1 MRVSQGGHDVPD
13 DKLRSRFSRTLV
25 NLQAVIVQLPHV
37 LIYDNSDLNV
47 AYRQVAVFDDG
58 QARHL
63 QEPIPDW
70 LRPVLP

>member
-1 MRVSQGGHDVPD
+1 MMFPTTSSVEV
-13 DKLRSRFSRTLV
+13 FSNDR
-25 NLQAVIVQLPHV
+25 QSPGRHRAVTYV

-47 AYRQVAVFDDG
+47 PYRQVAVFDHG
-58 QARHL
+58 QLRHL